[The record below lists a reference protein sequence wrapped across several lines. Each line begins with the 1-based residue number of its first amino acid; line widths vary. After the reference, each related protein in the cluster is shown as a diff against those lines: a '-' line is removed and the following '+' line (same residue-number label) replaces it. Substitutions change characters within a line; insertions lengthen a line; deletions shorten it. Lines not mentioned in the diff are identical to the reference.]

1 VNTFQY
7 TLTLD
12 AFTAGG
18 EQFPADSLTFTTNG
32 LGQTPDL
39 AGLSLYSQPL
49 GFAQNVGNG
58 MYMEIYSAEASV
70 LYPPPL
76 TAPEFLSVESIL
88 LPTDFPVGESVETT
102 HGNNYFLLFRTGRLE
117 YFTAY
122 DTGTATVHATV
133 PEPAVFGL
141 LVVALALGALVAR
154 FRRHAM
160 QE

>member
-1 VNTFQY
+1 MNTFQY

-76 TAPEFLSVESIL
+76 TAPEFQSWCKWAPWVT
-88 LPTDFPVGESVETT
+88 P
-102 HGNNYFLLFRTGRLE
+102 
-117 YFTAY
+117 
-122 DTGTATVHATV
+122 
-133 PEPAVFGL
+133 FGL
-141 LVVALALGALVAR
+141 RAR
-154 FRRHAM
+154 ARTLS
-160 QE
+160 